1 MSVVTDRR
9 AVLGA
14 GLAVLGA
21 AAGGGLLAGCSSGRS
36 ARPTAPA
43 SSGLATRAG
52 APPALEPAQSWDA
65 FARRIS
71 GQLVRPG
78 DGGYD
83 RARAL
88 VDPAFDTV
96 RPQGVL
102 YAAGAADVAE
112 AVRFAG
118 ATGVALAAR
127 CGGHSYAGYSTS
139 TGLVVDVTRMNQV
152 SVARDGTAT
161 VGAGTRLLKLYT
173 DLAGAG
179 RAVGG
184 GSCPTV
190 GICGLTLGGGIGVLG
205 RLYGLT
211 CDQLTGADVVLASGE
226 RLTVD
231 ANHDADL
238 FWALRGGGGGN
249 VGIVTEFRFATRPTR
264 SLTLFSLRWPWSA
277 AAEVLAG
284 WQRWI
289 TGGLGQMPDTLWST
303 AVAGAAFSGSP
314 AGGSVPT
321 LRVSGVFA
329 GGPSGL
335 AGPLADLRAA
345 VRSAAPLGTSIV
357 EHDHLTAMR
366 IEGGCSAS
374 GADCGSA
381 AGISAGA
388 SRPGQKAT
396 SAILLKPVASTGIDV
411 LTRTVEERLRDPL
424 ATASG
429 GFILDSWGGAIG
441 RVGPAETAFVHRSAI
456 ASVQYFAGYPAG
468 AAAEVVDA
476 AHGWVRDLTAAVAPY
491 VSDQAYQNYIDP
503 ELVDW
508 PRAYYGANL
517 PRLTAVKRHYDPNN
531 LFHFPQSIPLD

>member
-1 MSVVTDRR
+1 MSVVADRR

-14 GLAVLGA
+14 GLALLGA
-21 AAGGGLLAGCSSGRS
+21 AAGGLLDGCSSGGS
-36 ARPTAPA
+36 PRPAA
-43 SSGLATRAG
+43 SSGATGRPSPTVTPTG
-52 APPALEPAQSWDA
+52 SWDA

-78 DGGYD
+78 DADYD

-96 RPQGVL
+96 HPQGVL
-102 YAAGAADVAE
+102 YAADAADVAE

-118 ATGVALAAR
+118 ATGVTLAAR

-152 SVARDGTAT
+152 SIAGDGTAT

-211 CDQLTGADVVLASGE
+211 CDQLTGADVVLSSGE

-249 VGIVTEFRFATRPTR
+249 VGIVTELRFATRPTR

-277 AAEVLAG
+277 AADVLTG

-303 AVAGAAFSGSP
+303 AVAGAAYSGSP
-314 AGGSVPT
+314 AGGPVPT

-329 GGPSGL
+329 GDPSGL

-374 GADCGSA
+374 GADCGST

-396 SAILLKPVASTGIDV
+396 SAILLRPVASTGIDV
-411 LTRTVEERLRDPL
+411 LIRTVEERLRDPL

-468 AAAEVVDA
+468 APAEAVDA
-476 AHGWVRDLTAAVAPY
+476 AHGWVRDITAAVAPY

-517 PRLTAVKRHYDPNN
+517 PRLTAVKRHYDPDN